1 MGAGTERL
9 WYQTFQT
16 APPRFSRDI
25 LSRFPFSNVHVPD
38 FRKSAPT
45 LMLVCASLILTLS
58 LGTRH
63 SFGLFLQPMSMANG
77 WGREVF
83 GFAVAVQNLLWGL
96 SQPVT
101 GMLADRFGARR
112 VLFAGGLL
120 FALGLVFMANSTTA
134 LGLTLAIGVFV
145 GLGMS
150 CTSFNIV
157 FGALGRAYPAEK
169 RSVVLGISSAA
180 GSFGQFALLPLALF
194 LISGVG
200 WYSALLALSLA
211 VALAMPASF
220 GVDDKG
226 YHGTPAAGA
235 GVSLKEALAE
245 AVHHR
250 GFWLLGAGYFAC
262 GFQVVFIGTHFPA
275 FLMDQ
280 GLTARDGTISLALIG
295 LFNIFGSYLAGQLG
309 GRFSKTYL
317 LSGVYAARG
326 VAIALLIS
334 FPLTPASAYLFAAAM
349 GFLWLGTVPL
359 TNGVVAG
366 IFGVKHL
373 AMLSGFVFFFHQ
385 LGSFFG
391 GWLGGYV
398 FDHTGSYQIVWMI
411 AIGLSV
417 ISVVVNLP
425 IDERPV
431 VRRPVPA

>member
-1 MGAGTERL
+1 MPEL
-9 WYQTFQT
+9 
-16 APPRFSRDI
+16 
-25 LSRFPFSNVHVPD
+25 
-38 FRKSAPT
+38 RKPSPT
-45 LMLVCASLILTLS
+45 VMLVCASLILTLT

-63 SFGLFLQPMSMANG
+63 SFGLFLQPMSMDNG

-83 GFAVAVQNLLWGL
+83 GFAVALQNLLWGL
-96 SQPVT
+96 SQPFT

-112 VLFAGGLL
+112 VLFVGGLL

-145 GLGMS
+145 GFGMS

-157 FGALGRAYPAEK
+157 FGALGRAYSAER

-180 GSFGQFALLPLALF
+180 GSFGQFALLPLALV
-194 LISGVG
+194 LITGAG
-200 WYSALLALSLA
+200 WYSALIVLSIIMA
-211 VALAMPASF
+211 VVMPASF
-220 GVDDKG
+220 GVSDRG
-226 YHGTPAAGA
+226 YGASGHAG
-235 GVSLKEALAE
+235 GVSLKKALAE
-245 AVHHR
+245 AFRHK
-250 GFWLLGAGYFAC
+250 GFWLLGVGYFAC

-275 FLMDQ
+275 FLLDQ

-295 LFNIFGSYLAGQLG
+295 LFNIFGSYLAGHLG

-317 LSGVYAARG
+317 LCAVYALRG
-326 VAIALLIS
+326 AAIALLIS

-398 FDHTGSYQIVWMI
+398 FDHFGSYQVVWLI

-417 ISVVVNLP
+417 ISVVANLP

-431 VRRPVPA
+431 KRAGEPVAA